1 MYDNYWTLLEAAF
14 ERGDGYISKE
24 DEDYLIWKA
33 KRLGIPNGE
42 YLYMCN
48 YYHNKIMRARRRE
61 EEEDERRENEW
72 ARRENEWARRVDDLA
87 RREDD
92 LARREE
98 SLRQS
103 MSKRDDEDDEDEDAR
118 FIDELIGQ
126 SDNIERF
133 EKSSLLKKFLVNYR
147 RGLFDDDEE
156 MLSDELD
163 ILLDKGADMGLDYR
177 TVKQIINKYIPG
189 LFS

>member
-1 MYDNYWTLLEAAF
+1 MYDNFWTLLEAAF

-42 YLYMCN
+42 YLYMCD

-72 ARRENEWARRVDDLA
+72 ARRMDDLA

-103 MSKRDDEDDEDEDAR
+103 ISKRDDEDDEDAR
-118 FIDELIGQ
+118 FIDELIGK

-133 EKSSLLKKFLVNYR
+133 EKSSLLKMFLVNYR
-147 RGLFDDDEE
+147 RGMFDDDEE